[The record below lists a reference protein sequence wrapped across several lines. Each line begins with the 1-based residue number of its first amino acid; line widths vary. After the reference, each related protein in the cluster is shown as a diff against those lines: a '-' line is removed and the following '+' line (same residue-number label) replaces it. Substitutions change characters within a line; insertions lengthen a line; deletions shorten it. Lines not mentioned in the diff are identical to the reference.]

1 MVKSQTQAGVV
12 IFNALARADM
22 VDIGTYGLTFTD
34 LLHWL
39 HVSVVNVA
47 RRHFAVEK
55 ENYYDTR
62 PTIGRTNG
70 KFGTG
75 GLSTYTQ
82 ATKRL
87 SITMDPVANDADIG
101 KLVTFFDGGS
111 SPASFHAGIITDF
124 ISGSPTQYE
133 VTLFLPVPDLAQV
146 QNVTV
151 GDWLMNGVTLHLLGE
166 NQVFSPE
173 NMKLR
178 DITNNILIPVT
189 EFNDYEF
196 MTTQDAFDADGDK
209 CYARYRKNII
219 DVFVPTGALSPGT
232 LMLSA
237 YYLPTKASDF
247 EIELSVD
254 ETRVPEV
261 EEDFLRRMLS
271 LKMKQPSMQDTTVEE
286 LQTTALDDPKAK
298 DDKSKGR

>member
-22 VDIGTYGLTFTD
+22 IDIGSYGLTFTD

-47 RRHFAVEK
+47 RRHFQVEK

-62 PTIGRTNG
+62 PTIGKTNG

-75 GLSTYTQ
+75 GLGTYTQ
-82 ATKRL
+82 ATKRVV
-87 SITMDPVANDADIG
+87 ITMSPVANAGDIG
-101 KLVTFFDGGS
+101 KLITFFDAGS
-111 SPASFHAGIITDF
+111 IPPSFHAGIITDY
-124 ISGSPTQYE
+124 IGNSPTEYE
-133 VTLFLPVPDLAQV
+133 VTLFLPVPNLAQI

-166 NQVFSPE
+166 NQIFSPE

-178 DITNNILIPVT
+178 DITNNILIPVE
-189 EFNDYEF
+189 EFNDYEL
-196 MTTQDAFDADGDK
+196 MATQTDFIDGDK
-209 CYARYRKNII
+209 CYARYRKSVI
-219 DVFVPTGALSPGT
+219 DIFVPTAALSPGT

-237 YYLPTKASDF
+237 YYLPTRAAEF
-247 EIELSVD
+247 ETLLSID
-254 ETRVPEV
+254 ETRLPEV
-261 EEDFLRRMLS
+261 EEEFLRRMMS
-271 LKMKQPSMQDTTVEE
+271 LKMKQPSLSDTTGEE
-286 LQTTALDDPKAK
+286 LQVTALDDDKAK
-298 DDKSKGR
+298 MDKSKGR